1 MGAERADFWLFASS
15 EVNSPLATT
24 IENTEKFR
32 RSDQAENG
40 LSREV
45 GGVDGPDFQPSLGRK
60 TVTWFLVRRIRRA
73 LHHSP
78 RGNAP

>member
-24 IENTEKFR
+24 LENTEKFR

-45 GGVDGPDFQPSLGRK
+45 GGGTGTGIQHSLRAGRPVDGCE
-60 TVTWFLVRRIRRA
+60 
-73 LHHSP
+73 
-78 RGNAP
+78 

>member
-24 IENTEKFR
+24 LENTEKFR

-45 GGVDGPDFQPSLGRK
+45 GGETGIRTLGGVTPTTVFETAPFDRSGISPSG
-60 TVTWFLVRRIRRA
+60 
-73 LHHSP
+73 
-78 RGNAP
+78 G